1 VWININYLALAAL
14 HKDPQSADTYIDLR
28 ARLIETITA
37 GYVNSGFLFEQY
49 DDKTRQ
55 VLFVFFLFPSVFFLV
70 FPSSFSFEST
80 SPLPFSPSPSL
91 SPPLSVWTTLI
102 LVFGSLLFCPLR
114 V

>member
-37 GYVNSGFLFEQY
+37 GYFNSGFLFEQY

-55 VLFVFFLFPSVFFLV
+55 VLFVFFFFPPSFFVCFLLR
-70 FPSSFSFEST
+70 FPLRALRLSLSL
-80 SPLPFSPSPSL
+80 PLPLPLSL
-91 SPPLSVWTTLI
+91 SLSGRPSFLFFCYI
-102 LVFGSLLFCPLR
+102 LLCPLR